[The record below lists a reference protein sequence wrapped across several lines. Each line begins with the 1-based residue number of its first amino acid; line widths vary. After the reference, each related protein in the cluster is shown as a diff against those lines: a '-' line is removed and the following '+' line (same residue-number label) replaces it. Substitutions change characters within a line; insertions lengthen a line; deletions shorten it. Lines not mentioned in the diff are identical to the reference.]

1 MDAMFE
7 KIECGDQ
14 YVSDGIGSDYKS
26 WKPIQPIFI
35 SAPTGKG
42 KNTFVY
48 EQIVPYVNQE
58 NYDNATANRILI
70 LSNRLALKQQVERLS
85 KGTGS
90 IDDEFFRDVKPCV
103 DVMTYQSLLGRAEYL
118 KAQQQKDEK
127 YTFVICDEAH
137 FFTSDALFNVDT
149 KSILDLIP
157 QLFPYAVR
165 IYMSATLDESIE
177 AIFNSEN
184 SQLQNAYEAQ
194 VGSRVN
200 RWDHMLGKKFC
211 IPLKKMNSW
220 RTMGI
225 SLYGTSFLEI
235 MTT

>member
-1 MDAMFE
+1 MDVMLE
-7 KIECGDQ
+7 IKKCSDQ
-14 YVSDGIGSDYKS
+14 YVSDGIGSDYES

-118 KAQQQKDEK
+118 KAQQHKDEK
-127 YTFVICDEAH
+127 
-137 FFTSDALFNVDT
+137 
-149 KSILDLIP
+149 
-157 QLFPYAVR
+157 
-165 IYMSATLDESIE
+165 
-177 AIFNSEN
+177 
-184 SQLQNAYEAQ
+184 
-194 VGSRVN
+194 
-200 RWDHMLGKKFC
+200 
-211 IPLKKMNSW
+211 
-220 RTMGI
+220 
-225 SLYGTSFLEI
+225 
-235 MTT
+235 